1 MFVLY
6 MANDR
11 EMSGTPDLGKMMT
24 FLSKYNKSSIKTMTV
39 SLPPTVFTGHHFA
52 QPRGQAKR
60 SREAVSA
67 PLSGSRRLR
76 RETLN
81 GSSRGRSRRRR
92 RRECL
97 S

>member
-1 MFVLY
+1 
-6 MANDR
+6 
-11 EMSGTPDLGKMMT
+11 MSGTPDLGKMMAL
-24 FLSKYNKSSIKTMTV
+24 LSKCKKSSIKTMTV

-52 QPRGQAKR
+52 QPRGQAER

-92 RRECL
+92 RRERFAHQ
-97 S
+97 